1 MDRFGLFRL
10 QYSMV
15 KLFFT
20 STFARWRSDV
30 PTGHYVGV
38 STSRQRSRIWR
49 TRPDCEGDAPP
60 TRRGEMAVGT

>member
-20 STFARWRSDV
+20 STFARWRSYV
-30 PTGHYVGV
+30 PNGALCGRYHLE
-38 STSRQRSRIWR
+38 
-49 TRPDCEGDAPP
+49 CEATFANSVYPS
-60 TRRGEMAVGT
+60 